1 MKIRILFT
9 FIAFILINF
18 IGYSQIVLT
27 ETDLPVPGD
36 IQTSSKIDSI
46 EGINILPGDSGA
58 NKTWFF
64 DTYNLWGGTLES
76 SADSVRWVVADSLLI
91 FPLSNIALLSNCYL
105 WHDWVSHTLKEKC
118 FRDYYIKDTTGLN
131 YYASSYPHAN
141 YLPDYRNVFPILQY
155 GQSKTD
161 HSRILIQKSSD
172 STFVTNITDSVFAD
186 AWGEVITLM
195 GNYNTIRIHT
205 KETVWD
211 SLYINGV
218 GQLVNYMP
226 NNYYYKWYTK
236 DLGFPVLQINKGI
249 MEKRNNYQIVKFA
262 VSKRNEIGIKDN
274 FITNNN
280 VKIFPNPFTNEARI
294 FLSNK
299 NSTDNL
305 TMYIYDLTGRQV
317 SIIKN
322 ISSTNNIINKNNL
335 PAGMYSFA
343 IRGDKEYTGTG
354 KFIIL

>member
-1 MKIRILFT
+1 MKFRTLLILLSLLSSTLSNF
-9 FIAFILINF
+9 AQLI
-18 IGYSQIVLT
+18 LT
-27 ETDLPVPGD
+27 ETDLPFPGD
-36 IQTSSKIDSI
+36 IQTSSKIDSL

-118 FRDYYIKDTTGLN
+118 FRDYYIKDSTGLN

-161 HSRILIQKSSD
+161 HSRIVIQKSSD
-172 STFVTNITDSVFAD
+172 STFVTNITDSIFAD

-218 GQLVNYMP
+218 GQLLNYTP
-226 NNYYYKWYTK
+226 DNYYYKWYTK

-249 MEKRNNYQIVKFA
+249 LEKRNYYQIVKFA

-274 FITNNN
+274 FIINNN
-280 VKIFPNPFTNEARI
+280 IKIFPNPFNTEARI
-294 FLSNK
+294 FLSYK
-299 NSTDNL
+299 NSPDNL
-305 TMYIYDLTGRQV
+305 TMYIYDLTGRRV

-322 ISSTNNIINKNNL
+322 ISGNNNIIKKNNL
-335 PAGMYSFA
+335 PAGMYSFK
-343 IRGDKEYTGTG
+343 IMDDKEFTGTG
-354 KFIIL
+354 NFIIL